1 MQFYSGK
8 DGIYQEKQK
17 FYLEN
22 ELFYRK
28 NIINAILHCKRW
40 LLSGKTEILPR
51 KRCFLVTKIL
61 KCRFTVEN
69 MVFIMKTI
77 NFSSKRNFST

>member
-8 DGIYQEKQK
+8 DAFYQEKQK

-28 NIINAILHCKRW
+28 NIRNAVLQWKRW
-40 LLSGKTEILPR
+40 YLSGKTKILSR
-51 KRCFLVTKIL
+51 KRGFL
-61 KCRFTVEN
+61 
-69 MVFIMKTI
+69 
-77 NFSSKRNFST
+77 